1 MRVRLTCLATLVLTS
16 GAFAQS
22 PGNSAFSDLVP
33 ADSLV
38 YFGWRGTTDPG
49 PGFAGSKWESIV
61 KDSQVGRLIDETIP
75 AAGAAAER
83 LNPRDGGSYR
93 GIAAAVRQFI
103 RKPSAAFVGFEDGH
117 ARGGILCRAG
127 ADTKELTQ
135 TLQQLVAFVPQ
146 QAQPRV
152 VTPGDSVG
160 LVFGYAADAA
170 VEGGL
175 DQQADFKKGLAQCVA
190 DPSTVMFIN
199 VKAARELADSII
211 EKEAPPEN
219 TERYRRF
226 IEASGLAGVNSY
238 VSAAGFADKEWQIDA
253 YLDAPA
259 PRKGLLA
266 VTATTPLD
274 ADLLKHVPASAN
286 TVTVLRLNPNTALK
300 TIRDVANETDAAAGD
315 IIDKAI
321 GGATMAIG
329 KNLQDDLL
337 ASLGD
342 QWAAYT
348 SPEVGGTGAIG
359 AVVVNKLAN
368 PAKAKQALSAL
379 SIFLSNSAKNLIK
392 DKNITVAGRMTKVG
406 DLSVFYAATPA
417 LSPAW
422 TIKDG
427 YLFLG
432 AYPQTVIAAA
442 RYGGAPITDNA
453 VFTAIAKVN
462 GGHQPLAISYTDVKA
477 TLSEGYGLALLG
489 SRTVLGLSD
498 VFLAAAPEP
507 VFPTLAAFQAQA
519 GPASGSIWADDG
531 GIHVRNRSPFPGAET
546 MAQLSIANLYLTNAP
561 MMASILLPSLN
572 RSREMANR
580 IKSSS
585 NLRQIGL
592 ASMMYANT
600 NKDKMPPDFSALLHS
615 QEITVDVFINPRTGT
630 PRPVPPA
637 GANATDFY
645 GAWANEQRDYVY
657 VGAGKT
663 TVENADHIV
672 AYEKPT
678 GLTDGINVLYF
689 DGHVDFVA
697 MAAVPSEFEKAGLPS
712 PLGQ

>member
-1 MRVRLTCLATLVLTS
+1 MRVRLTCLATLVFTG
-16 GAFAQS
+16 GASAQS
-22 PGNSAFSDLVP
+22 PGNSSLSDLVP
-33 ADSLV
+33 ADSIV

-49 PGFAGSKWESIV
+49 PGFAGSKWESIL

-83 LNPRDGGSYR
+83 RDPRNGGSYR

-103 RKPSAAFVGFEDGH
+103 RKPSAAFVGFDDGRP
-117 ARGGILCRAG
+117 RGGILCRAG
-127 ADTKELTQ
+127 TETKELTQ
-135 TLQQLVAFVPQ
+135 TLQQLVAFLPQ
-146 QAQPRV
+146 QVQARV
-152 VTPGDSVG
+152 VTPGDGVG
-160 LVFGYAADAA
+160 LVFGYTADAA

-175 DQQADFKKGLAQCVA
+175 DQQADFKKGLSQCVA
-190 DPSTVMFIN
+190 EPSTVMFVN

-238 VSAAGFADKEWQIDA
+238 ISAAGFADKEWQIDA

-266 VTATTPLD
+266 ATAATPLD
-274 ADLLKHVPASAN
+274 ADLLKYVPASAN
-286 TVTVLRLNPNTALK
+286 TVTVLRLNPNAALK
-300 TIRDVANETDAAAGD
+300 TIRDVANETDPAAGD

-359 AVVVNKLAN
+359 VVVVNKLAN
-368 PAKAKQALSAL
+368 PAKAKQAMAAL
-379 SIFLSNSAKNLIK
+379 SIFLNNTAKNLIK

-417 LSPAW
+417 ISPAW

-442 RYGGAPITDNA
+442 RYGGAAITENTVFAA
-453 VFTAIAKVN
+453 VAKGN
-462 GGHQPLAISYTDVKA
+462 GGEQPLAVSYTDVKA
-477 TLSEGYGLALLG
+477 TLSEGYALSLLG
-489 SRTVLGLSD
+489 SRTLLGLSD
-498 VFLAAAPEP
+498 IFLAAAPEP
-507 VFPTLAAFQAQA
+507 VFPTLAAFAAQA
-519 GPASGSIWADDG
+519 SPASGSIWADDG
-531 GIHVRNRSPFPGAET
+531 GIHIRSRSPFPGAET
-546 MAQLSIANLYLTNAP
+546 MAQLSITNLYLTNAP
-561 MMASILLPSLN
+561 MMASIMLPSLN
-572 RSREMANR
+572 RAREAANR

-592 ASMMYANT
+592 ACLMYANT
-600 NKDKMPPDFSALLHS
+600 NKDKMPPDFNALLHS
-615 QEITVDVFINPRTGT
+615 QEITVDVFINPRTST
-630 PRPVPPA
+630 ARPVPPA
-637 GANATDFY
+637 GANAADFY
-645 GAWANEQRDYVY
+645 GNWANGEADYVY
-657 VGAGKT
+657 VGSGKST
-663 TVENADHIV
+663 NENADHIL
-672 AYEKPT
+672 AYEKPA
-678 GLTDGINVLYF
+678 GLSDGINVLFF
-689 DGHVDFVA
+689 DGHVEFMP
-697 MAAVPSEFEKAGLPS
+697 MATLPSVFEKAGLPS